1 MSETLYISII
11 ETGIALIVEGIIL
24 AMVFN
29 WIANKET
36 AKQEANLK
44 SELNNIETQNK
55 FIYEQLQKEVYN
67 SKTELI
73 SQVKESAKELKEYI
87 KELDK

>member
-36 AKQEANLK
+36 SKQESNLK

-55 FIYEQLQKEVYN
+55 FIYEQIQKEIYN
-67 SKTELI
+67 AKIELI
-73 SQVKESAKELKEYI
+73 SQVKESAKDLKEYI